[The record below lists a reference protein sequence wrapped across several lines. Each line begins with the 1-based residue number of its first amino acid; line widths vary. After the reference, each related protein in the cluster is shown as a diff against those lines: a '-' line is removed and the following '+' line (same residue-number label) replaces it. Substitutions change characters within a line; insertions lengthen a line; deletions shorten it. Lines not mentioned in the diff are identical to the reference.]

1 MLVYYYACKTGGT
14 LRMNPSERFFAKLR
28 KLTVYL
34 ETESNNLLH
43 ASQNPQDDDED
54 EENGAQALYQLHS
67 EVRALKR
74 EVQNQVATHD
84 GASTEL
90 RNFVRRCLVL
100 KQRTTEDID
109 RLKKH
114 YETYGYRPRTARQG
128 NAEMNGTKNAEK
140 LDAADENEAMG
151 QGICEE
157 AQQPETPEKMQPPVD
172 QLRTPKLS
180 DFGLSALQFQ
190 RVLGEA
196 EPPHSAAPVPAVA
209 LSPPPFVMNMHP
221 PQPKT
226 PKCSLRMEEDAPTPR
241 LEDFG
246 ISEYTTCWNNDF
258 TMDLFNKKPP
268 KTSSERTGNGQ
279 IPSHAFPTLSFGPN
293 KGVVNESL
301 ESPEPPVFCTPGF
314 KIEKHRLPSSPPM
327 KGMNDLDSPPR
338 PNNCPSTPELPAFET
353 PFVSKLIK
361 KNDRQ
366 EESGRHRAS
375 KEGSFPLA
383 DLSNTNRAPSFDAP
397 EMPKL
402 HRYEDEAIPEMPS
415 LQSLLG
421 RSIAFKTAS
430 SDASGMKMGTDHLL
444 DLKQTPV
451 PMHENQDWCL
461 TTPKVR
467 VKFPAEA
474 CTPEMPDIS
483 SVTQDILKLVTQC
496 KSSGLTTES

>member
-1 MLVYYYACKTGGT
+1 
-14 LRMNPSERFFAKLR
+14 MNPSERFFAKLR
-28 KLTVYL
+28 KLTVHL

-43 ASQNPQDDDED
+43 ASQNPQDNDED

-74 EVQNQVATHD
+74 QVQTQVASHNA
-84 GASTEL
+84 ASTEL

-114 YETYGYRPRTARQG
+114 YEKYGYRPRTTRQG
-128 NAEMNGTKNAEK
+128 NAEMNGAKDAET
-140 LDAADENEAMG
+140 LDAADEDEAMG

-157 AQQPETPEKMQPPVD
+157 AQQPETPEKTQPPVD

-180 DFGLSALQFQ
+180 DFGLSALHFQ
-190 RVLGEA
+190 RVLSEA

-209 LSPPPFVMNMHP
+209 LSTPPFVINMHP

-246 ISEYTTCWNNDF
+246 ISEYTMCWNNDF

-268 KTSSERTGNGQ
+268 KTSSERTEDGQ
-279 IPSHAFPTLSFGPN
+279 KPSHVFPTLSSGPN
-293 KGVVNESL
+293 KGVSDESL

-314 KIEKHRLPSSPPM
+314 KIEKHCVPCSPPL
-327 KGMNDLDSPPR
+327 KGTNGLDSPPH
-338 PNNCPSTPELPAFET
+338 PNCPSTPELPAFET

-361 KNDRQ
+361 KDDRQ
-366 EESGRHRAS
+366 EESDRHRAS
-375 KEGSFPLA
+375 QVGSFPLA
-383 DLSNTNRAPSFDAP
+383 DLSNTNRAPSFDAL

-402 HRYEDEAIPEMPS
+402 LRYENEAIPEMPS
-415 LQSLLG
+415 LQSLFGSSL
-421 RSIAFKTAS
+421 AFKNPS
-430 SDASGMKMGTDHLL
+430 SNASGMKMGTDHIL

-451 PMHENQDWCL
+451 PMHENDFNQDWCL
-461 TTPKVR
+461 ATPKVR
-467 VKFPAEA
+467 VKFPAEP

-483 SVTQDILKLVTQC
+483 SVTQDILKLVSHC
-496 KSSGLTTES
+496 KS